1 MTPVTAVRRLKIK
14 AGKRAFKMLADQAIG
29 HDLVKGLLELI
40 TNADESYA
48 RLEAKGTTTSGRIE
62 VEIDRRP
69 RKKQTVLRV
78 IDWAEGMDEAQLER
92 CVGGYGEDTSGQ
104 IGRGVFGM
112 GLKDTINAFGEAVI
126 TSFKNGHKY
135 RCGLTNIEDL
145 DLESPKPVSRVD
157 KSEFRNTDG
166 GTVVEIE
173 VNNPEVRIP
182 LVDSLRYQLQM
193 HVCLR
198 GIMTDRTR
206 TVVLRD
212 LRGGSADELRY
223 LTPESELVVS
233 QSELVLPSYPDI
245 RPKLTLWRAV
255 GAEALSQTGSARTG
269 GILVVSKRTYHE
281 ATLFGFDE
289 DPHAARL
296 FGELRCDEI
305 YELQARGEPIVDKN
319 REGLRKNHPLT
330 KELFEAARKV
340 IEGIVLD
347 EREKEKEKRR
357 KLEQESTLQRFRE
370 AIKSLNEIARRELQ
384 LGGGPGSG
392 AGHKTPLEPRAPQ
405 DGFEFIPDTYR
416 IVVAERDS
424 LKLRVQVDGTT
435 GIAVGD
441 KIEISCD
448 NPNIKIFDAAPS
460 VPKLYHDDPPLALV
474 HVYVEGLQAN
484 AEGFIT
490 AKYGSKSAIAAVEVV
505 STKAQKQHHP
515 TGGLFK
521 EIRYEERPDLP
532 LRSRFDK
539 KEGVIWI
546 NTLGPSIDLYFGRGG
561 EGQENAPNQVLVAEL
576 VTEHACQEIARRKRE
591 AKILDIPPG
600 VEELDAYS
608 AHLTKLKAEY
618 AAPIHKV
625 LVSREN
631 RRS

>member
-1 MTPVTAVRRLKIK
+1 MTPATTVRRVKIK

-40 TNADESYA
+40 TNADESCA
-48 RLEAKGTTTSGRIE
+48 RLEAAGGITTGRIE

-69 RKKQTVLRV
+69 RKKETVLRV

-92 CVGGYGEDTSGQ
+92 CVGGYGEDTSGN

-112 GLKDTINAFGEAVI
+112 GLKDTINAFGEAII
-126 TSFKNGHKY
+126 TSFKSGSRY
-135 RCGLTNIEDL
+135 RCSLTNVDDL
-145 DLESPKPVSRVD
+145 ALESPRPVGRAD

-182 LVDSLRYQLQM
+182 FVDSLRCQLQM

-198 GIMTDRTR
+198 GIMTDRAR
-206 TVVLRD
+206 TVILRD
-212 LRGGSADELRY
+212 LRSGSADELRY
-223 LTPESELVVS
+223 LTPENELLID
-233 QSELVLPSYPDI
+233 QLELDLPSYPDI
-245 RPKLTLWRAV
+245 KPKLTLRRAI
-255 GAEALSQTGSARTG
+255 GAEVLSQSGSARTG
-269 GILVVSKRTYHE
+269 GVLVVSKRTYHE

-305 YELQARGEPIVDKN
+305 YDLQARGEPIVDKN
-319 REGLRKNHPLT
+319 RDGLKKTHSLT
-330 KELFEAARKV
+330 KELFDTARKV
-340 IEGIVLD
+340 VEGIVLD
-347 EREKEKEKRR
+347 ERKKEKEKQR
-357 KLEQESTLQRFRE
+357 KLEQESTLRRFRE
-370 AIKSLNEIARRELQ
+370 AIKSLNDIARRELQ
-384 LGGGPGSG
+384 LGGAG
-392 AGHKTPLEPRAPQ
+392 AGTGQKTLLEPRAPQ

-416 IVVAERDS
+416 IVVSERDS
-424 LKLRVQVDGTT
+424 LKLRIQVDGTT

-441 KIEISCD
+441 KIEIACD
-448 NPNIKIFDAAPS
+448 NPNIRILDDTPV
-460 VPKLYHDDPPLALV
+460 VPKLYHADPPLALV
-474 HVYVEGLQAN
+474 HVVVEGLQAN
-484 AEGFIT
+484 AEGFVT
-490 AKYGSKSAIAAVEVV
+490 AKFGTRTAIAAIEVV
-505 STKAQKQHHP
+505 STKAQKEHHP

-546 NTLGPSIDLYFGRGG
+546 NTLGPSIDLYFGPRG

-608 AHLTKLKAEY
+608 QHLTKLKGEY

-625 LVSREN
+625 LVGREN